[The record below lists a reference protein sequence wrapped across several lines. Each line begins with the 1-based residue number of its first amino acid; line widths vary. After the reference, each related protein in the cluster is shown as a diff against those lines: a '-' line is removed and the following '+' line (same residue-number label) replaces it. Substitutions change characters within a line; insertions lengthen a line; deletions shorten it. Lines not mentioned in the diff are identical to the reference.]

1 MTHLVYLVLLC
12 FVVYR
17 EKKNIAHAFY
27 QFKKENLKFRQMVSN
42 GILVKHLLGMDK
54 ISFIRISLL
63 NHKK

>member
-17 EKKNIAHAFY
+17 EKNIAHAFY
-27 QFKKENLKFRQMVSN
+27 KFKKENLKFRQMVSN
-42 GILVKHLLGMDK
+42 GNLVKHLLGMDK